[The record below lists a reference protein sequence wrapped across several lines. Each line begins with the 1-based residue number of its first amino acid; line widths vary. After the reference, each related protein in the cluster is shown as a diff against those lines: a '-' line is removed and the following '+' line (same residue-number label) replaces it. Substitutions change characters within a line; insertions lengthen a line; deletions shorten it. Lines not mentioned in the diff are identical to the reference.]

1 MQLLKIIKNEK
12 KNFKEIKPMNK
23 FEFFL
28 KLKVKLKVYM
38 YSQCLIKIHN
48 FTDQSETKAV

>member
-12 KNFKEIKPMNK
+12 KKNFKEIKPMNK
-23 FEFFL
+23 LEFFL
-28 KLKVKLKVYM
+28 KLKVYM